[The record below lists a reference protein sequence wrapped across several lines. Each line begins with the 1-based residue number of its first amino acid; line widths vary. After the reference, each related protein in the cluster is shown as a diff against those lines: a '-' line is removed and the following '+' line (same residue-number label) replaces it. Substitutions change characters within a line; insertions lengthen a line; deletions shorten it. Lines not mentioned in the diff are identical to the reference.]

1 MISTVPSNFANV
13 ITPFAPLGRQPVGEE
28 NPDLRNSTL
37 KPLEASAETA
47 RRENRRSPD
56 ERSGE
61 TGERQR
67 LELGRNSK
75 DTSVSRQNQSGAA
88 EESTDPQQADQ
99 KAVERELDQRREQ
112 EVVQEVRQLAA
123 RDREVRAHEQAHA
136 AVGGRYAGAP
146 TYEFTRGPDGVSYA
160 VAGEVSID
168 TSKVPNDPQATI
180 EKAQQIRRAAFAP
193 AEPSVTDR
201 RVAAEATQ
209 METEARAELRQQ
221 QVEEAGDNKVSGKS
235 DQEASSVDKLS
246 DQAAANHKEAGAED
260 ASSGGTSNSESS
272 GPITNP
278 DPFTNSA
285 DRSID
290 ISRWLIQS
298 GAQDNPFP
306 PGQLFSQRA

>member
-13 ITPFAPLGRQPVGEE
+13 ITPFAPIGRQPVGEE

-37 KPLEASAETA
+37 KPLEESAETA
-47 RRENRRSPD
+47 RKENRRSPD

-61 TGERQR
+61 PGERQR
-67 LELGRNSK
+67 LELGRSSK
-75 DTSVSRQNQSGAA
+75 EASFSRQNQSGVA
-88 EESTDPQQADQ
+88 EESTDPQQAEQ
-99 KAVERELDQRREQ
+99 KAVERELAQRREQ

-180 EKAQQIRRAAFAP
+180 EKAQLLRRAAFAP

-201 RVAAEATQ
+201 RVAAEAAQ
-209 METEARAELRQQ
+209 MEAQARTELRQQ
-221 QVEEAGDNKVSGKS
+221 QVEEAGDKVSGKS
-235 DQEASSVDKLS
+235 DQEASSVEERNDQS
-246 DQAAANHKEAGAED
+246 DVSLRGADVED
-260 ASSGGTSNSESS
+260 TSSGGTSGSESS
-272 GPITNP
+272 APSI
-278 DPFTNSA
+278 NSA

-290 ISRWLIQS
+290 ISRRLIQS
-298 GAQDNPFP
+298 GAQTNPFP